1 MKKKLRH
8 TAANEGQIQ
17 EERTSPY
24 WIVFHKLVQNCI
36 CIMLYKF
43 KILNFPKQFPMCQI
57 SLDDN
62 SEEDFIFIFIR
73 QMSKLKS
80 GQFNDFPEIT
90 ECVSELA
97 LSFSLLT
104 PNSELF
110 PPF

>member
-1 MKKKLRH
+1 
-8 TAANEGQIQ
+8 
-17 EERTSPY
+17 
-24 WIVFHKLVQNCI
+24 
-36 CIMLYKF
+36 
-43 KILNFPKQFPMCQI
+43 MCQI

-90 ECVSELA
+90 VCY
-97 LSFSLLT
+97 FSLLT

-110 PPF
+110 PLFWDSTHGGEG

>member
-1 MKKKLRH
+1 
-8 TAANEGQIQ
+8 
-17 EERTSPY
+17 
-24 WIVFHKLVQNCI
+24 
-36 CIMLYKF
+36 
-43 KILNFPKQFPMCQI
+43 MCQI

-90 ECVSELA
+90 VYY
-97 LSFSLLT
+97 FSLLT

-110 PPF
+110 PLF